1 MFSKAVAKCWVCPAE
16 FARRR
21 ELKNHLA
28 AAPHS
33 RLRVVCV
40 WCTDEEKVFRRMVDL
55 KQHVMQLHPKVVD
68 DVPTDF
74 FGEGNGF
81 WMALHP
87 KDYNQIVGA
96 TPKESSAAVQARVR
110 LLIWVGK
117 CPNTSRSRIEWQ
129 RGWEVLYSSRDRRS
143 LEAPS
148 LQVRDKHKLNTASTV
163 SRQGSSEKA
172 FVPDYDDEVDGMNV
186 PAYSPSRPGMKRE
199 LTIHRI
205 KMDLSKSVVDIFDK
219 LNQVWYKVDLQCKDE
234 RDACS
239 LVRKMMS
246 IAPGDCQPFPE
257 GGGSQETAAD
267 IKREII
273 ALLGVSKGS
282 LETISRFLPPTF
294 GEGSKRKV
302 SSKTSAVSAKKA
314 KIPEPFKDLSSA
326 NPSDVVSPCS
336 ITPVRVPT
344 SPAPSATAAIVG
356 PSIPVTSALQSPEQR
371 SCTPLQDE
379 NVLDL
384 SVKRDK
390 PVIPSKLYMASTPPV
405 ASSKTRA
412 ANLLEWG
419 CMPLFPPARREW
431 QDEAAI
437 QIPIGSSVLPWP
449 PKGWKRMNPDQKL
462 LQWEY
467 ASMILENSFEK
478 TLPLSLNRGVLLDKF
493 NMLALPGTSVPMT
506 TEQHLIYRKASYYN
520 YEIVRSI
527 AIGNSF
533 IEDSTV
539 ERMLQ
544 LYEASADRRETS
556 TDFLIKLIAK
566 AGVRQRLEN

>member
-16 FARRR
+16 FARRW

-40 WCTDEEKVFRRMVDL
+40 WCTDEEEVFRRMVDL

-68 DVPTDF
+68 DVHTDF
-74 FGEGNGF
+74 FGKGNGF

-96 TPKESSAAVQARVR
+96 TPMESSAAVQARVR

-129 RGWEVLYSSRDRRS
+129 RGWEFIYSARARRS
-143 LEAPS
+143 IEAPS
-148 LQVRDKHKLNTASTV
+148 LHVQDKYKLNTASTV
-163 SRQGSSEKA
+163 SRKGSSEKA
-172 FVPDYDDEVDGMNV
+172 FVPDYGDEVDGMNV
-186 PAYSPSRPGMKRE
+186 PPYSPSKPGIKRE
-199 LTIHRI
+199 LTIHHI
-205 KMDLSKSVVDIFDK
+205 KIDLSKSVVDIFDK
-219 LNQVWYKVDLQCKDE
+219 VNQVWYKVDLQCKDE

-239 LVRKMMS
+239 LVRKMMA
-246 IAPGDCQPFPE
+246 IAPGDCLPFLE
-257 GGGSQETAAD
+257 GGGSQETSED
-267 IKREII
+267 IKHKII

-294 GEGSKRKV
+294 GVGCKRKV
-302 SSKTSAVSAKKA
+302 SSTASAV
-314 KIPEPFKDLSSA
+314 
-326 NPSDVVSPCS
+326 VS
-336 ITPVRVPT
+336 T
-344 SPAPSATAAIVG
+344 SPSPSATPAIVG

-390 PVIPSKLYMASTPPV
+390 QVIPSNLYMASPPPV
-405 ASSKTRA
+405 SASKTRA
-412 ANLLEWG
+412 ANLLECG

-431 QDEAAI
+431 QEDTAI
-437 QIPIGSSVLPWP
+437 HIPIGSSVLTWP
-449 PKGWKRMNPDQKL
+449 PKGWKRMNSDQKL

-467 ASMILENSFEK
+467 ASMLLENSIEK
-478 TLPLSLNRGVLLDKF
+478 PLLLSLNRGVLLDKF

-506 TEQHLIYRKASYYN
+506 TEQDLIYRKASYYN
-520 YEIVRSI
+520 YEILRST

-533 IEDSTV
+533 MEDSTV
-539 ERMLQ
+539 ERILK

-556 TDFLIKLIAK
+556 TDFLINLIKK
-566 AGVRQRLEN
+566 AGVSQRLEN